1 MECFPAR
8 ERSRGRDVDYKG
20 HSVCRHYSN
29 QHTRMM
35 ATIATQLQARADT
48 HIFVTCSPTDQSCV
62 LSPAC
67 NPDDLVSDDESSHS
81 SMPDLEWHS
90 SSDGDSSDSDDTS
103 DGMPRSTSYVT
114 KYANK
119 HSLESECR
127 HCMSRGSVSMLLVCR
142 PCWPDLRPLR
152 AAARRQHDLCVQ
164 ILSND
169 YCPIVAGGTRT
180 SVLYYGIRCY
190 RQRRQADTGYD
201 VLDYVKSL
209 KRFKLKSSLNISYL
223 GVEKYLRLAHVNI
236 GDIHVQV
243 D

>member
-1 MECFPAR
+1 MRAATARCPTWNGIPVLMVTAPIPMTQATECLDPLHM
-8 ERSRGRDVDYKG
+8 SRNTQT
-20 HSVCRHYSN
+20 STAWN
-29 QHTRMM
+29 QS
-35 ATIATQLQARADT
+35 A
-48 HIFVTCSPTDQSCV
+48 VKC
-62 LSPAC
+62 
-67 NPDDLVSDDESSHS
+67 
-81 SMPDLEWHS
+81 
-90 SSDGDSSDSDDTS
+90 
-103 DGMPRSTSYVT
+103 
-114 KYANK
+114 
-119 HSLESECR
+119 
-127 HCMSRGSVSMLLVCR
+127 CMSRGSVSMLLVCR

-180 SVLYYGIRCY
+180 SVLYYDIRCY
-190 RQRRQADTGYD
+190 RQRRHADTGYD